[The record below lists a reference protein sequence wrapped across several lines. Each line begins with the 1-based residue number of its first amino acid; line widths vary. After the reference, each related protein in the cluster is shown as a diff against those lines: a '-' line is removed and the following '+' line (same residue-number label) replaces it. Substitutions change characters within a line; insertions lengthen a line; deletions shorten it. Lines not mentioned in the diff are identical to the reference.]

1 MQEHS
6 YESRYESTRSK
17 NNLFVRKKRVLEHL
31 QLEMQEQQQKYVA
44 MCREN
49 ERLMQE
55 LEMNRQL
62 QRRQKEC
69 MTGMSHDIRLAMHA
83 VLGFLQE
90 MECEMQEQ
98 YRVMEQL
105 DKLKGTSRY
114 LMEMFESILLDEK
127 MKSHHELKDSC
138 PEPYRMQDCLHEV
151 EVLLEHECKKKEITI
166 IYEENQ
172 NEAILIDRVKFRRI
186 WLNLLSNAIK
196 YSPDGG
202 KIWLTQNQKIEQD
215 NRNVTVIYTLRDEGI
230 GMSEE
235 FLKHLFEPYA
245 REVRLQQ
252 EIKQGAGLELSIVW
266 KLVQQLNGKIS
277 VKSKTGVG
285 TEFLLEFTMP
295 LAREQREF
303 LNAEKRECNLCK
315 NQSVQ
320 LTGRKIL
327 LVEDHEIRTLLFSR
341 ILNGNGAEVQHAVNG
356 KDAVEQFL
364 NAKVHTFDAIVMDVR
379 MPYMNGIQA
388 AEIIRNS
395 QRKDAD
401 ILHLLL
407 SADEEDIVRTDQKLH
422 TMYAQMQGKMNH
434 ELFNGFLLKPCDP
447 TLFCRVLEE
456 MLMSSEE
463 TRKM

>member
-1 MQEHS
+1 
-6 YESRYESTRSK
+6 
-17 NNLFVRKKRVLEHL
+17 
-31 QLEMQEQQQKYVA
+31 
-44 MCREN
+44 
-49 ERLMQE
+49 
-55 LEMNRQL
+55 
-62 QRRQKEC
+62 
-69 MTGMSHDIRLAMHA
+69 
-83 VLGFLQE
+83 
-90 MECEMQEQ
+90 
-98 YRVMEQL
+98 
-105 DKLKGTSRY
+105 
-114 LMEMFESILLDEK
+114 
-127 MKSHHELKDSC
+127 
-138 PEPYRMQDCLHEV
+138 
-151 EVLLEHECKKKEITI
+151 
-166 IYEENQ
+166 
-172 NEAILIDRVKFRRI
+172 
-186 WLNLLSNAIK
+186 
-196 YSPDGG
+196 
-202 KIWLTQNQKIEQD
+202 
-215 NRNVTVIYTLRDEGI
+215 
-230 GMSEE
+230 
-235 FLKHLFEPYA
+235 
-245 REVRLQQ
+245 
-252 EIKQGAGLELSIVW
+252 
-266 KLVQQLNGKIS
+266 
-277 VKSKTGVG
+277 
-285 TEFLLEFTMP
+285 MP

-401 ILHLLL
+401 LLHLLL